1 MKQSEI
7 ENGQPEPKLNNE
19 PQTIETTSAQV
30 SANAPVIGCTVREN
44 NASIKKYLESLS
56 KLIPIEWDR
65 FTEDEDGDFNIY
77 GWIKRKDGQRDF
89 VLLNLFLEDGNIRS
103 YKSGFATSSAKYSKM
118 IYMCLYGTTKGHNS
132 CRKIESMVV

>member
-1 MKQSEI
+1 MNKSKI
-7 ENGQPEPKLNNE
+7 EAGQPEQVTVNE
-19 PQTIETTSAQV
+19 QKADIIPSAQV
-30 SANAPVIGCTVREN
+30 SANALVVGCTVREN

-89 VLLNLFLEDGNIRS
+89 VLLNLFLEYGNIRS
-103 YKSGFATSSAKYSKM
+103 YKSGFATSTAKYSKT

-132 CRKIESMVV
+132 CRKIESLVV